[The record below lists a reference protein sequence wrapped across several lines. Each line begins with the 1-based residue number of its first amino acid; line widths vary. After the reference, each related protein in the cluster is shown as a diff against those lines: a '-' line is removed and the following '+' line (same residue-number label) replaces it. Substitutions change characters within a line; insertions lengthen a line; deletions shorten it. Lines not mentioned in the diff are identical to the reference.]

1 MGPGHKLIHDSAFD
15 ADTVKMM
22 GEVFDAAWG
31 ELVPAFRGLPLAT
44 IDKARTVLASNIIL
58 GVRVGLVQPEALKN
72 EAIAAVQQK
81 FPSLRI

>member
-1 MGPGHKLIHDSAFD
+1 MPAGHKLIHDSAFD

-31 ELVPAFRGLPLAT
+31 TIGPAFRGLPQAT
-44 IDKARTVLASNIIL
+44 IDNARTVLASNIIQ
-58 GVRVGLVQPEALKN
+58 GVRVGLVHPEALKN
-72 EAIAAVQQK
+72 EAIAAVRQR